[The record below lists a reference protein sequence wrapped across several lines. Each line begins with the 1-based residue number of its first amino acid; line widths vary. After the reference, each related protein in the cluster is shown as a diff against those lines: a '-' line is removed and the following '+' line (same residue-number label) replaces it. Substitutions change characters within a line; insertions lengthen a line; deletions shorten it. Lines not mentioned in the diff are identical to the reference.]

1 MNEQQEKQ
9 ALFDISLNHI
19 RAQGGPSMKD
29 DSCMY
34 RGENGRS
41 CAAAP
46 FITDFQGGMER
57 SSFLLLAANS
67 KFRPYLDPLAVKH
80 RAFVESLQ
88 SAHDDTAAILED
100 SGFMVWYE
108 KCMADLAEDER
119 LHYTPPEVA

>member
-1 MNEQQEKQ
+1 MNEQQERQ

-46 FITDFQGGMER
+46 FITDFQAGMEGN
-57 SSFLLLAANS
+57 SFRELAAS
-67 KFRPYLDPLAVKH
+67 GFRPYLDPLAVKH
-80 RAFVESLQ
+80 RYLVGDLQ
-88 SAHDDTAAILED
+88 DAHDEPAVVPED
-100 SGFMVWYE
+100 SVFMAVYE
-108 KCMADLAEDER
+108 KEMADLAKYEQ
-119 LHYTPPEVA
+119 LHYTPPEVAQ